1 MSSFDHDLRHL
12 AARAGRG
19 DQLAKAE
26 LERELEPHMYRIV
39 RRAMRTN
46 AGDSALTERVRAAAR
61 RLSRDDSGHPEQLVN
76 QIAECVAKRDVAA
89 LRDRIDELATMKE
102 WLLLDKFDRGEVNRR
117 LRQYAADDDEWR
129 WQ

>member
-39 RRAMRTN
+39 RRAMRTT

-76 QIAECVAKRDVAA
+76 QIADN
-89 LRDRIDELATMKE
+89 LRESIVRRVEGRRAGGQPLCETV
-102 WLLLDKFDRGEVNRR
+102 RG
-117 LRQYAADDDEWR
+117 
-129 WQ
+129 